1 MTTTQTTDTD
11 VPGVAAVPRNGL
23 AEHSHVGGR
32 TVRAPGAESHLH
44 PTGSTDVADHA
55 VPTSKSEPWRF
66 TPLRRLRDLH
76 ADAPFAAAGS
86 LSCRWEAPEGV
97 TVRGTTGDE
106 ARALKGASGYLPTDR
121 FTARIMAEVPDSLLV
136 DVPAD
141 AEVTEPV
148 LVTLEGTDAGI
159 TEAGHIL
166 IRIGE
171 RANATVVLT
180 EEGSATVAHLV
191 EIAVG
196 DGARLNLVTVA
207 DWASDTVQ
215 LTHHNIAVGRDAT
228 VKHTALTFGG
238 NVVRTSVE
246 VDYQGPGGDVELLG
260 LYFAD
265 EGQHL
270 EHRMFV
276 DHDAPHCRSRVLY
289 KGALQGHAAR
299 TVWIGDVLIQQSA
312 EGTDTYEMNRNLL
325 LTDGCRADSVPNL
338 EIETGEIVGAGHA
351 SATGR
356 LDDEHLFY
364 LQSRGITPEMAK
376 RLVVRGFFGEVLHK
390 VGVPAVVDRITGT
403 IEKELAISGN

>member
-1 MTTTQTTDTD
+1 MTTTQITDT
-11 VPGVAAVPRNGL
+11 AAPHGL

-32 TVRAPGAESHLH
+32 TVRADGTESHLH
-44 PTGSTDVADHA
+44 PAGSRDIAAHA

-76 ADAPFAAAGS
+76 ADAAFAAGS
-86 LSCRWEAPEGV
+86 LTCRWQAPDGV

-136 DVPAD
+136 DVPAG
-141 AEVTEPV
+141 ASVPEPV
-148 LVTLEGTDAGI
+148 VVTLDGSDASVVEG
-159 TEAGHIL
+159 GHLL

-171 RANATVVLT
+171 NADATVVLDHR
-180 EEGSATVAHLV
+180 GSATVAHLV

-207 DWASDTVQ
+207 DWAADSVQ
-215 LTHHNIAVGRDAT
+215 LAHHVIAVGRDAT

-270 EHRMFV
+270 EHRIFV

-289 KGALQGHAAR
+289 KGALQGRAAR

-390 VGVPAVVDRITGT
+390 VGVPSVVDRITDT